1 MSSDMN
7 DMNFMNDMND
17 VNALEIDNL
26 LTAFN
31 KFDPK
36 NNEIRLLEKENK
48 DKIKLLPNEH
58 NKFKNSLDRLDIEF
72 KDNLN
77 NLKWYYIA
85 HLKHP
90 NYPEYSSNYYKI
102 KNRLDSILN
111 EMNIIGL
118 DIQKNI
124 DYLNIISVK
133 INKDLDRYRKENDRL
148 KNKVK
153 NIESVDSTSKGIIDD
168 YTELYK
174 NQRSYNI
181 GMVVTFIMA
190 FFIMRRIFSPGTTT
204 TSKEGNIVENKNN
217 NMNK

>member
-1 MSSDMN
+1 MNDMN
-7 DMNFMNDMND
+7 DMNDI
-17 VNALEIDNL
+17 NALEIDNL

-36 NNEIRLLEKENK
+36 GGEIRLIEKENK
-48 DKIKLLPNEH
+48 DKIKLLPSEH
-58 NKFKNSLDRLDIEF
+58 NKFRDSLDRLEIEF
-72 KDNLN
+72 HDNLN

-85 HLKHP
+85 HLKYP
-90 NYPEYSSNYYKI
+90 NYQEYSNNYYKI

-111 EMNIIGL
+111 EMTIIGI

-124 DYLNIISVK
+124 DYLNIISIK
-133 INKDLDRYRKENDRL
+133 INRDLDRYRKENDRL

-153 NIESVDSTSKGIIDD
+153 NVESVDSTSKGIVDD

-181 GMVVTFIMA
+181 GMVITFIMA
-190 FFIMRRIFSPGTTT
+190 FFIMRRIFSPMAV
-204 TSKEGNIVENKNN
+204 TSKEGNILQYKNTDTNTNTNTNKR
-217 NMNK
+217 